1 MEKFLGYAKAAFLD
15 RWHLLVLGAVTAFAL
30 ISPVHL
36 DVSLPLITAAE
47 IAFLASIASNPR
59 FQRSIDART
68 GAVDDARKQQI
79 AEQRFNKLY
88 YGLDAD
94 SQRLFSSLRHRCEI
108 LNEVVPHETDA
119 TDMVSE
125 SQALGVNKLL
135 WVYLKLLHTRM
146 NLNKFLKSIDERD
159 LDNQLAQS
167 RSRIETVEKENGPS
181 KEKMLHS
188 LQDTLQT
195 IQARKDNFRKARDN
209 FEYVGLELERIATK
223 LTALAELAVN
233 RQDPATITTGVDE
246 VAKSVETTEQTIG
259 DLRVFTGLT
268 AEDEVAPQIMDRKVQ
283 ERRVRA

>member
-1 MEKFLGYAKAAFLD
+1 
-15 RWHLLVLGAVTAFAL
+15 
-30 ISPVHL
+30 
-36 DVSLPLITAAE
+36 
-47 IAFLASIASNPR
+47 
-59 FQRSIDART
+59 
-68 GAVDDARKQQI
+68 
-79 AEQRFNKLY
+79 
-88 YGLDAD
+88 
-94 SQRLFSSLRHRCEI
+94 
-108 LNEVVPHETDA
+108 
-119 TDMVSE
+119 MVSE

-195 IQARKDNFRKARDN
+195 IQARKDNFRKAKDN